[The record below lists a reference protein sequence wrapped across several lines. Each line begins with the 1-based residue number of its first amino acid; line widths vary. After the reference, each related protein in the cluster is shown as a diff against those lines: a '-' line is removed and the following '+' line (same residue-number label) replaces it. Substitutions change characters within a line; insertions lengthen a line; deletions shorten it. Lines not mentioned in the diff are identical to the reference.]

1 VVYVTPVSGYAIR
14 PAKPVSITTVASGG
28 STHGPPVCIHG
39 SPTRHINPT
48 RQHVSDPDDPPA
60 FHMTVE
66 MGFIIPIPLIAS
78 RQGFLVT
85 SFLFN
90 VLICP
95 VSTPDI
101 RARSAVSLFTDCV
114 CRSSSGFSYFQLLKC
129 LLMEADVSCRMY
141 CNSANPGLSEFDRYI
156 SVQ

>member
-1 VVYVTPVSGYAIR
+1 MRSGRQNRSPLQLLHRVVR
-14 PAKPVSITTVASGG
+14 PT
-28 STHGPPVCIHG
+28 GPPVCIHG

-78 RQGFLVT
+78 RQGFLVA
-85 SFLFN
+85 SFLFT

-95 VSTPDI
+95 VSTPDF
-101 RARSAVSLFTDCV
+101 RARSAIRLSPDCE
-114 CRSSSGFSYFQLLKC
+114 CRTSVGIFCFQLLKY
-129 LLMEADVSCRMY
+129 LLMEAGVFLQDVLQQCEPR
-141 CNSANPGLSEFDRYI
+141 PFR
-156 SVQ
+156 V